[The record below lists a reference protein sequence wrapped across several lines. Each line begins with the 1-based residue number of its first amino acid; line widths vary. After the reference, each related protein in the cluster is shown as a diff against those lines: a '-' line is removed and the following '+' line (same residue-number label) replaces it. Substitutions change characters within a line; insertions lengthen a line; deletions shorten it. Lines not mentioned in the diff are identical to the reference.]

1 MNRNDDEK
9 LIDIVM
15 GKAVLAMLHGG
26 GPVSTAALV
35 AELKSMAVNEKNAL
49 RQRACEKAITEVR
62 NSANAT
68 RQQTTFKVRGSDN
81 VGHIFSSSGPT
92 DDKKKH

>member
-9 LIDIVM
+9 LIDIMM

-26 GPVSTAALV
+26 GPVSTAALITQLQSL
-35 AELKSMAVNEKNAL
+35 ATEEKNES
-49 RQRACEKAITEVR
+49 RKRACELAIVEVR
-62 NSANAT
+62 NSATAN
-68 RQQTTFKVRGSDN
+68 RQHTTFKVRGSDN
-81 VGHIFSSSGPT
+81 VGHIFSSEGPS

>member
-1 MNRNDDEK
+1 MNRNEDEK
-9 LIDIVM
+9 LIDIMM

-35 AELKSMAVNEKNAL
+35 TQLQAMAADETHESRK
-49 RQRACEKAITEVR
+49 RACELAIAEVR
-62 NSANAT
+62 NSATAA
-68 RQQTTFKVRGSDN
+68 RQSTTFKVRGSDN
-81 VGHIFSSSGPT
+81 VGHIFSSEGPS